1 MDEEVQ
7 LVRQKG
13 RLLEEGRLTDMVT
26 DRSEGVE
33 SAGWSLISFLHVASD
48 VSPLF
53 TQSLHRDPKVLNSLT
68 CLFPTPECSR
78 SSLQ

>member
-13 RLLEEGRLTDMVT
+13 RLLEEDRLTDRVT
-26 DRSEGVE
+26 DQKKVE
-33 SAGWSLISFLHVASD
+33 SAGWSLLSFLNVASD
-48 VSPLF
+48 VSLLF

-68 CLFPTPECSR
+68 CLFPTLECSR